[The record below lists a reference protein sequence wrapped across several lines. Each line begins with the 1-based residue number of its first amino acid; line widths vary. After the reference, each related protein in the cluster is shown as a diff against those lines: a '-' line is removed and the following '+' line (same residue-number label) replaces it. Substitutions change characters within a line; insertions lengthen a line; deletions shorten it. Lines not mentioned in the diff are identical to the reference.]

1 MKTDSVDSPHDT
13 SPEDAIA
20 AIAAYDGPVLV
31 DLDETLYLQNSTE
44 DFIDCARPGLVALV
58 LLRLLDGLGP
68 WRRFGGEQTR
78 DVWRVRL
85 IFFLMPWTRRRWR
98 RRVVQLAQRFANRR
112 LIAALKARAE
122 PPIIVTAGFGP
133 VVTPLIA
140 ALGFADCKVVAARL
154 GSLEDRRFGK
164 LHTATRDLGTG
175 IVSSALIIT
184 DSLQDLELLQQCAR
198 PLRTV
203 WPEARF
209 RRALSRIYLP
219 GEYLTH
225 VKRPGARYILR
236 GILQEDFAFW
246 VLSSVG
252 LALHPVTHVAGLL
265 LLTISFWAVYE
276 RGYVD
281 NDLIAARYESDP
293 KLTPEFWSSPVAT
306 PVLLPWIWAAAAGAL
321 ALLLLQ
327 PAIGSF
333 AYNFGKWS
341 AVLVA
346 TYLCFKLYNR
356 LDKTTRVWLYPA
368 LQFAR
373 SAAFIVIVPISP
385 IAAAA
390 VGAHVISRWVPYHL
404 YRLGATRWPS
414 AQPSLI
420 RLLAFIVLALLFG
433 RSLGSAIDFNWTALA
448 LLAWIVFG
456 ARREIRSVFKAAKRL
471 DTYPV
476 TAAYKSSEIATLPQQ
491 QPLTA
496 APMFSVVIPTCN
508 RVAKIGRAL
517 RSVLVQTMDDYEVIV
532 VDDGSTDGTQELLAS
547 LDFARCR
554 VLRNPVNGGV
564 SAARNR
570 GVAEARGEFIAFLD
584 DDDEFRPTVLA
595 ALRERCLADPKPDFL
610 WGVRVIHER
619 APDGRTIS
627 TRVDDWRDISPSVSG
642 SEFLPLTL
650 RLATSAVFAIR
661 RTVFEK
667 VGGFDVSLKVSEDR
681 DLFITLA
688 EGDYLGAVA
697 NAALIDVDEGVN
709 SLSRS
714 VTGVR
719 GGADSD
725 LRVIDKHLDYL
736 RLPEHHE
743 FLSEYLLVIFAGF
756 LQAGNRRAAMHIVG
770 ELRQRGALDSRV
782 FRNYLRHA
790 PEFRALK
797 RAIRYSTMRR
807 IRNRLLSRVS
817 VANEAA

>member
-1 MKTDSVDSPHDT
+1 MNTDSVGTPYDASPDN
-13 SPEDAIA
+13 AIA
-20 AIAAYDGPVLV
+20 AILAHDGPILV
-31 DLDETLYLQNSTE
+31 DLDETLYLRNSTE
-44 DFIDCARPGLVALV
+44 DFIDCARPGLLALI
-58 LLRLLDGLGP
+58 LLRGLDGIGP

-98 RRVVQLAQRFANRR
+98 RRVAQLAQRYANGR
-112 LIAALKARAE
+112 LIAALRTRAQ

-133 VVTPLIA
+133 VVAPLVA
-140 ALGFADCKVVAARL
+140 ALGFGDARIVAARL

-164 LHTATRDLGTG
+164 LHTATRELGTE
-175 IVSSALIIT
+175 IISSALIVT
-184 DSLQDLELLQQCAR
+184 DSIQDLELLQHCAR
-198 PLRTV
+198 PVRTV

-209 RRALSRIYLP
+209 RRALSKIYLP

-246 VLSSVG
+246 VLSSVA
-252 LALHPVTHVAGLL
+252 LALHPVTHIAGLL

-293 KLTPEFWSSPVAT
+293 KLTPEFWNSPVAT
-306 PVLLPWIWAAAAGAL
+306 PVLLPWVWAAAAAAL

-327 PAIGSF
+327 PAIGGF

-390 VGAHVISRWVPYHL
+390 VGAHVVSRWVPYHL
-404 YRLGATRWPS
+404 YRLGAARWPS

-433 RSLGSAIDFNWTALA
+433 RSLGPAVYLNWTALA
-448 LLAWIVFG
+448 LLVWIVFG

-471 DTYPV
+471 DTFPLT
-476 TAAYKSSEIATLPQQ
+476 TAHKPYEIAALPQQ
-491 QPLTA
+491 QPLTST
-496 APMFSVVIPTCN
+496 PMFSVVIPTCN

-517 RSVLVQTMDDYEVIV
+517 RSVLVQTMDDYEIIV
-532 VDDGSTDGTQELLAS
+532 VDDGSTDGTQELLAA
-547 LDFARCR
+547 LDLTRCR

-570 GVAEARGEFIAFLD
+570 GVAAAKGEFIAFLD

-595 ALRERCLADPKPDFL
+595 ALRDRCVAEPKPDFL
-610 WGVRVIHER
+610 WGIRVIHER
-619 APDGRTIS
+619 APDGRAIS

-650 RLATSAVFAIR
+650 RLAHQR
-661 RTVFEK
+661 
-667 VGGFDVSLKVSEDR
+667 
-681 DLFITLA
+681 
-688 EGDYLGAVA
+688 
-697 NAALIDVDEGVN
+697 
-709 SLSRS
+709 
-714 VTGVR
+714 GVR
-719 GGADSD
+719 DSQD
-725 LRVIDKHLDYL
+725 VVRKD
-736 RLPEHHE
+736 
-743 FLSEYLLVIFAGF
+743 
-756 LQAGNRRAAMHIVG
+756 RR
-770 ELRQRGALDSRV
+770 
-782 FRNYLRHA
+782 FR
-790 PEFRALK
+790 
-797 RAIRYSTMRR
+797 
-807 IRNRLLSRVS
+807 
-817 VANEAA
+817 

>member
-1 MKTDSVDSPHDT
+1 MNTDSVGTPYDA
-13 SPEDAIA
+13 SPESAIA
-20 AIAAYDGPVLV
+20 AILAYEGPILV
-31 DLDETLYLQNSTE
+31 DLDETLYLRNSTE
-44 DFIDCARPGLVALV
+44 DFLDCARPGLLALL
-58 LLRLLDGLGP
+58 LLRALDLLRP
-68 WRRFGGEQTR
+68 WRLFGGEPTR

-85 IFFLMPWTRRRWR
+85 ISIALPWTRRRWR
-98 RRVVQLAQRFANRR
+98 RRVGQLALRFSNRR
-112 LIAALKARAE
+112 LIAALRARAQ
-122 PPIIVTAGFGP
+122 PPIIVTAGFEP
-133 VVTPLIA
+133 VVAPLVA
-140 ALGFADCKVVAARL
+140 AMGFEDSRIVAARL
-154 GSLEDRRFGK
+154 GSLEDRRLGK
-164 LHTATRDLGTG
+164 LHTATRDLGTE
-175 IVSSALIIT
+175 IVSSALIVT
-184 DSLQDLELLQQCAR
+184 DSIQDLELLQQCAR

-209 RRALSRIYLP
+209 RRALSKIYLP
-219 GEYLTH
+219 GEYLSH
-225 VKRPGARYILR
+225 VKRPGARYIMR

-252 LALHPVTHVAGLL
+252 LAMHPFTHIVGLL
-265 LLTISFWAVYE
+265 LLITSFWAVYE

-281 NDLIAARYESDP
+281 NDLIAAHYERDP
-293 KLTPEFWSSPVAT
+293 KLTPEYWNAPVAT
-306 PVLLPWIWAAAAGAL
+306 PMLLPWVWAAGAGAL

-327 PAIGSF
+327 PAIGGF
-333 AYNFGKWS
+333 AFNFGKW
-341 AVLVA
+341 AAALVA

-373 SAAFIVIVPISP
+373 SAAFTVIVPISP

-390 VGAHVISRWVPYHL
+390 LGAHVVSRWVPYHL

-414 AQPSLI
+414 AQPALI
-420 RLLAFIVLALLFG
+420 RLLAFLVLALLIG
-433 RSLGSAIDFNWTALA
+433 RSLGAAAYLNWTALA
-448 LLAWIVFG
+448 LLLWILFG
-456 ARREIRSVFKAAKRL
+456 ARREILAVVKAARRL
-471 DTYPV
+471 DTHSVDVAHKPV
-476 TAAYKSSEIATLPQQ
+476 EISALPQQ
-491 QPLTA
+491 QPLTET
-496 APMFSVVIPTCN
+496 PMFSVVIPTCN
-508 RVAKIGRAL
+508 RVATIGRAL
-517 RSVLVQTMDDYEVIV
+517 RSVLTQTMDDYEVII
-532 VDDGSTDGTQELLAS
+532 VDDGSTDGTHELLGA
-547 LDFARCR
+547 LDCTRCR
-554 VLRNPVNGGV
+554 VLSNPVNSGV

-570 GVAEARGEFIAFLD
+570 GVAAAKGEFIAFLD

-619 APDGRTIS
+619 APNGHTIS
-627 TRVDDWRDISPSVSG
+627 TRVDDWRDISPSVSD

-650 RLATSAVFAIR
+650 RLATSAVFTIR
-661 RTVFEK
+661 RTLFEQL
-667 VGGFDVSLKVSEDR
+667 GGFDEALKVSEDR

-688 EGDYLGAVA
+688 EGGYLGAPV

-714 VTGVR
+714 SSGVR
-719 GGADSD
+719 GGADVD
-725 LRVIDKHLDYL
+725 LRVIDKHLGYL
-736 RLPEHHE
+736 RRPDHHE
-743 FLSEYLLVIFAGF
+743 FLSEYLLVVFAGF
-756 LQAGNRRAAMHIVG
+756 LQAGNRRSAMHIVN

-807 IRNRLLSRVS
+807 IRNRLLSRVT